1 MEGRA
6 ESEVGSLQ
14 KESTCGFKSGNCKIG
29 CRNGRG
35 DGQARPTAPMA
46 WMVVIGQFYYWWL
59 LAAVRRKELL
69 EAGEKRWASDGPVD
83 TGRETRPRS
92 KCVGKHV
99 SYRLSLNLLL
109 SSSSLPFPFPLPS
122 STLPVLEESSHLR
135 SFHPCVS
142 IVTSSNRAI
151 FQLQHT
157 LAQRATFQPRP

>member
-69 EAGEKRWASDGPVD
+69 EAGEKRWASDGASRYGSGD
-83 TGRETRPRS
+83 ET
-92 KCVGKHV
+92 
-99 SYRLSLNLLL
+99 
-109 SSSSLPFPFPLPS
+109 
-122 STLPVLEESSHLR
+122 
-135 SFHPCVS
+135 S
-142 IVTSSNRAI
+142 I
-151 FQLQHT
+151 
-157 LAQRATFQPRP
+157 